1 VQTLRAR
8 SGHITLSVRVHA
20 GCEDDAPT
28 VLLLHGYPDTQRM
41 WDPVVRVLNREHR
54 LGVVTYDVRGAG
66 ASTTPARRA
75 DYVSERLVDDLVAVM
90 DRTMPDRT
98 PIHLVGHD
106 WGSVQLWDAVTT
118 EEVDVRLR
126 GRIASFTSIS
136 GPGLDYVAYALRRAR
151 AERDRSLLS
160 AQARRSW
167 YVYAFHLPWLPEL
180 VWKHQSQRLRARLN
194 RAERMADGHWADTL
208 ADDGA
213 HGLNLYRANVRQ
225 RIRRPRPGRTRV
237 PVQLVVPEL
246 DNVVLPTLYRYL
258 EELVPDLTRV
268 DVRAG
273 HWLPRQEPD
282 LVAGLVAD
290 HVRRHC

>member
-1 VQTLRAR
+1 MLVLQAR
-8 SGHITLSVRVHA
+8 SGAVTLSVRVHT
-20 GCEDDAPT
+20 DRTDAPT

-41 WDPVVRVLNREHR
+41 WDPVVRLLTDEHGLR
-54 LGVVTYDVRGAG
+54 VVTYDVRGAG
-66 ASTTPARRA
+66 GSTAPARTA
-75 DYVSERLVDDLVAVM
+75 DYASERLVDDLVAVL
-90 DRTMPDRT
+90 DRTSPDRA

-118 EEVDVRLR
+118 EDADPRLR

-151 AERDRSLLS
+151 TERDLSLLS
-160 AQARRSW
+160 SQARRSW

-180 VWKHQSQRLRARLN
+180 VWRHQSARVRTRLN
-194 RAERMADGHWADTL
+194 RAERAAHGHWADTL

-213 HGLNLYRANVRQ
+213 HGVNLYRANMRQ
-225 RIRRPRPGRTRV
+225 RMRHPRPGRTQV
-237 PVQLVVPEL
+237 PVQLVVAEL
-246 DNVVLPTLYRYL
+246 DNFVVPSLYRYL

-273 HWLPRQEPD
+273 HWVPRQRPD

-290 HVRRHC
+290 HVGRNA